1 MMNLNAIGSVTNEDP
16 RTLRITPWDASQVK
30 AIETA
35 IVTSNLG
42 VSVVTDGQGLRVIFP
57 ELTGERREQ
66 LIKVAKQ
73 KLEDAKVALR
83 RERNEVHDDLQSQK
97 KAGTMSEDEMMRNK
111 DQMEKFVQETSKKLD
126 EMFAK
131 KETEISQ

>member
-1 MMNLNAIGSVTNEDP
+1 MNLNAIGSVTNEDP